1 MSIISWRSES
11 RGLRVL
17 LTASAMV
24 VCLDSSGAQDQAVTT
39 TILGDQVRSQGFA
52 CDSPSSAQK
61 SADELGPGRP
71 VYLLT
76 CETATYKV
84 VLIPDQ
90 AAQITKV
97 K

>member
-1 MSIISWRSES
+1 MSVISWRGKL
-11 RGLRVL
+11 RGFRVL
-17 LTASAMV
+17 LSASAMV
-24 VCLDSSGAQDQAVTT
+24 ICLDNSGAQDQTLTT
-39 TILGDQVRSQGFA
+39 TILGDQVRSQGYE

-61 SADELGPGRP
+61 SAEESSPGRP

-76 CETATYKV
+76 CEAATYKV